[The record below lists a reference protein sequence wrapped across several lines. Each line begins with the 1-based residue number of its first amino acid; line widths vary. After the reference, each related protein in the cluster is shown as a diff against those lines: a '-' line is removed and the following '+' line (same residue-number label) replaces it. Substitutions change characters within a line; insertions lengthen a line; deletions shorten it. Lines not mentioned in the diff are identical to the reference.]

1 MIIIIKMN
9 KEIIIELI
17 QNSLIGELDSS
28 SNFKPQF
35 LADAII
41 KKLNLNRTLKET
53 NAKKID
59 EIVNSFNDM
68 INDIDKDM
76 NIEYEQLGAD
86 EVLLKNFVR
95 GQKTTCEKLRES
107 LKNI

>member
-1 MIIIIKMN
+1 MS

-28 SNFKPQF
+28 SNFSPQF

-41 KKLNLNRTLKET
+41 KKVNFNRTYKEK
-53 NAKKID
+53 NVKKIED
-59 EIVNSFNDM
+59 ALNSFNDM
-68 INDIDKDM
+68 IDKIDEDM
-76 NIEYEQLGAD
+76 NNELEQLGSD

>member
-1 MIIIIKMN
+1 MKNKEDIIK
-9 KEIIIELI
+9 LI
-17 QNSLIGELDSS
+17 QLSLTGELDPS

-41 KKLNLNRTLKET
+41 TKLNLNRSFKEI
-53 NAKKID
+53 NAEKIEEVVDSFSDMID
-59 EIVNSFNDM
+59 E
-68 INDIDKDM
+68 IDKDM
-76 NIEYEQLGAD
+76 DTEFEQLGND
-86 EVLLKNFVR
+86 EVLLKNFVK